1 MRRKKQTRSLKSD
14 YEELNNVVNAGKG
27 DTGRNLIV
35 VEGNPTKQFVPS
47 GLEVVEQWER
57 ANY

>member
-35 VEGNPTKQFVPS
+35 VEGNPTTQFVPS